1 MGKVCY
7 LSFCQISFVMQFI
20 REKCNGIQGYTVVEF
35 HLKTRVNLNRTIQKV
50 KVAKKVVA
58 LLLKNFYWYI

>member
-1 MGKVCY
+1 
-7 LSFCQISFVMQFI
+7 MQFI
-20 REKCNGIQGYTVVEF
+20 REKCSGIQGYTVVEF

-50 KVAKKVVA
+50 RGAKKVVA